1 MIRLF
6 VVALLRALSL
16 IAVLAAGLI
25 VVGDTVVAQQS
36 GADASSSSEAA
47 GATALVESSN
57 ESLAASPAALPLPR
71 SHFEGSVMYKRTVWF
86 ERFDTDHDI
95 DGSGGEDR
103 EIFGSHYVWD
113 DTFRVRIPASLDDKP
128 EGVFGVGFSA
138 VLGGVVFSARAVGGV
153 VA

>member
-25 VVGDTVVAQQS
+25 VVGDAVVAQQ
-36 GADASSSSEAA
+36 GGTAVSSSSEAT
-47 GATALVESSN
+47 GSTASDGSSN
-57 ESLAASPAALPLPR
+57 ARVAASPAAFPLPET
-71 SHFEGSVMYKRTVWF
+71 HFVGSVLYKRTVWF

-95 DGSGGEDR
+95 DGSGDEDR
-103 EIFGSHYVWD
+103 EIFGSHYVWE

-128 EGVFGVGFSA
+128 ESVFGLVFCGVGRRS
-138 VLGGVVFSARAVGGV
+138 FSARAVGGV

>member
-1 MIRLF
+1 MIRLL

-25 VVGDTVVAQQS
+25 VAGDNVVAQQ
-36 GADASSSSEAA
+36 GGTAVSSSSEATVS
-47 GATALVESSN
+47 TASDGSSN
-57 ESLAASPAALPLPR
+57 ARVAAVPAAFSLPET
-71 SHFEGSVMYKRTVWF
+71 HFVGSVLHKRTVWF

-113 DTFRVRIPASLDDKP
+113 DTFRVRIPSSYADKP
-128 EGVFGVGFSA
+128 EDVFGVGFLLCWA
-138 VLGGVVFSARAVGGV
+138 VRVSQCGLLGVC
-153 VA
+153 